1 MQDLNVATAEGQK
14 GLIASAEA
22 KLKESECA
30 AADAAERR
38 EAARERLVKLKH
50 GESVSGGMGK
60 KLDVNAMLKA
70 AGFTARELKRM
81 QLQASLTGQDF
92 ETVLQRTKPSEVI
105 DKAFDREVRRLVRKR
120 S

>member
-81 QLQASLTGQDF
+81 QLQA
-92 ETVLQRTKPSEVI
+92 E
-105 DKAFDREVRRLVRKR
+105 FDRPGLRDCPPADEALR
-120 S
+120 SDRQGL